1 MSGIDPQ
8 TIAVLGAG
16 RIGGTLG
23 RAFARAGHTVAFGV
37 REPSSAAAVDAAG
50 DTGGRVASVAEALNG
65 AEVVVLAVPGGSVEA
80 LVREHAAAL
89 AGTLVIDAANNMRG
103 AGPANSHDVVLAAVP
118 TARYAR
124 AFNSIGWENL

>member
-1 MSGIDPQ
+1 MARTVLPTTGWRAMSGIDPQ

-23 RAFARAGHTVAFGV
+23 RAFTRAGHTVAFGV
-37 REPSSAAAVDAAG
+37 REPSSAAPVAPPG

-80 LVREHAAAL
+80 LVRKHAAAL
-89 AGTLVIDAANNMRG
+89 AGTLVIDAAN
-103 AGPANSHDVVLAAVP
+103 
-118 TARYAR
+118 
-124 AFNSIGWENL
+124 